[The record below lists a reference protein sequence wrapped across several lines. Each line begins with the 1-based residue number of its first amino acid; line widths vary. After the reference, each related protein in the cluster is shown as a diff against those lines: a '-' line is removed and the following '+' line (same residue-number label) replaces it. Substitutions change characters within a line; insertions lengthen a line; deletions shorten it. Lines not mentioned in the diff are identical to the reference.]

1 MKPIPPV
8 LKKILDEAVVSPPS
22 GNLYGVRVGSKRS
35 SSLPQIKAYDEEDTE
50 NELFPI
56 FRLKPIL
63 PTDTPPP
70 PSAPPPPP
78 PPPDQGPRRQPPKP
92 NSPKRPPLARQD
104 VRSSGETKVPYQTGR
119 GQSELSGYKLSREEL
134 KNIRGGDAARPD
146 FTQPSFPGEKNPFA
160 RFAVGSAAAY
170 YPFTKSYELS
180 REYLTKGLPE
190 PIAHYGSFAAAI
202 PPAELA
208 AQAATVGVPTAA
220 RALQA
225 GLGLSRAAAIAGEA
239 TQAATAASLRSP
251 ATWLIGGYLA
261 TLPYMVDQE
270 IELATK
276 SAEQLKKYEQEKES
290 EKRMLQQLGVYEE
303 PGFWERMQDA
313 FAKQSIIQSRQGPIG
328 AAKGF

>member
-1 MKPIPPV
+1 
-8 LKKILDEAVVSPPS
+8 
-22 GNLYGVRVGSKRS
+22 
-35 SSLPQIKAYDEEDTE
+35 
-50 NELFPI
+50 
-56 FRLKPIL
+56 
-63 PTDTPPP
+63 
-70 PSAPPPPP
+70 
-78 PPPDQGPRRQPPKP
+78 
-92 NSPKRPPLARQD
+92 LARQD
-104 VRSSGETKVPYQTGR
+104 VRSSGKETTVPYQTGR
-119 GQSELSGYKLSREEL
+119 SPREISRYKLGQEEL
-134 KNIRGGDAARPD
+134 KNIRGKGGAPAD
-146 FTQPSFPGEKNPFA
+146 FTQPSFPGERNPFA

-251 ATWLIGGYLA
+251 ATWLVGGYLA
-261 TLPYMVDQE
+261 TIPYMVDQE

-328 AAKGF
+328 AARGF